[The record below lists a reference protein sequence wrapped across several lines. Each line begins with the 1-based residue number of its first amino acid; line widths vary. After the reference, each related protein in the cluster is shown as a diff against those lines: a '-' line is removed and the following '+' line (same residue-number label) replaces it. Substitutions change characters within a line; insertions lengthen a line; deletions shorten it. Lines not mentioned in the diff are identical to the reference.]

1 MSDRTLAVAR
11 LLVAFVV
18 DVAAIYGYTLPVGEE
33 MLYPIC
39 ALVVM
44 VVTHVWV
51 WWRNNNWTDEA
62 SKSQVLLNAMKDGDE
77 EVISGVQDLIEGIHE
92 RSGIEDADE

>member
-1 MSDRTLAVAR
+1 MTDRTLAIAR
-11 LLVAFVV
+11 LLVAFIV

-44 VVTHVWV
+44 LVTHVWV
-51 WWRNNNWTDEA
+51 WWKNNNVTDEA
-62 SKSQVLLNAMKDGDE
+62 SKAQILLDAMKADDP
-77 EVISGVQDLIEGIHE
+77 EVIKAVGDIIQAIHE
-92 RSGIEDADE
+92 EGLEDADA

>member
-1 MSDRTLAVAR
+1 MTDRTLAIAR
-11 LLVAFVV
+11 LLVAFIV

-44 VVTHVWV
+44 LVTHVWV
-51 WWRNNNWTDEA
+51 WWKNNNVTDEA
-62 SKSQVLLNAMKDGDE
+62 SKAQILLDAMKADDP
-77 EVISGVQDLIEGIHE
+77 EVIQAVGDIIQAIHE
-92 RSGIEDADE
+92 EGLEDADA

>member
-1 MSDRTLAVAR
+1 MTDRTLAIAR
-11 LLVAFVV
+11 LLVAFIV

-44 VVTHVWV
+44 LITHVWV
-51 WWRNNNWTDEA
+51 WWRNNNVTEA
-62 SKSQVLLNAMKDGDE
+62 AQKSQVILDMLKADDP
-77 EVISGVQDLIEGIHE
+77 EVIQAVDDIIQAIHE
-92 RSGIEDADE
+92 EGIEDADE

>member
-1 MSDRTLAVAR
+1 MTDRTLAIAR
-11 LLVAFVV
+11 LLVAFIV

-44 VVTHVWV
+44 LITHVWV
-51 WWRNNNWTDEA
+51 WWKNNNVTDEA
-62 SKSQVLLNAMKDGDE
+62 QKSQVILDMLKADDP
-77 EVISGVQDLIEGIHE
+77 EVINAVDDIIRAIHE
-92 RSGIEDADE
+92 EGIEDAE

>member
-1 MSDRTLAVAR
+1 MTDRTLAIAR
-11 LLVAFVV
+11 LLVAFIV

-44 VVTHVWV
+44 LVTHVWV
-51 WWRNNNWTDEA
+51 WWKNNNVTDEA
-62 SKSQVLLNAMKDGDE
+62 QKSQVILDMLKADDP
-77 EVISGVQDLIEGIHE
+77 EVINAVDDIIRAIHE
-92 RSGIEDADE
+92 EGIEDAE

>member
-1 MSDRTLAVAR
+1 MTDRTLAIAR
-11 LLVAFVV
+11 LLVAFIV

-44 VVTHVWV
+44 LVTHVWV
-51 WWRNNNWTDEA
+51 WWRNNNVTEA
-62 SKSQVLLNAMKDGDE
+62 AQKSQIILDMLKADDP
-77 EVISGVQDLIEGIHE
+77 EVINAVDDIIRAIHE
-92 RSGIEDADE
+92 EGIEDAE

>member
-1 MSDRTLAVAR
+1 MTDRTLAIAR
-11 LLVAFVV
+11 LLVAFIV

-44 VVTHVWV
+44 LVTHVWV
-51 WWRNNNWTDEA
+51 WWKNNNVTEEA
-62 SKSQVLLNAMKDGDE
+62 SKSQILLQAMKDDDP
-77 EVISGVQDLIEGIHE
+77 EVIQAVDDIIAAIHDESGL
-92 RSGIEDADE
+92 EDAE

>member
-1 MSDRTLAVAR
+1 MTDRTLAIAR
-11 LLVAFVV
+11 LLVAFIV

-44 VVTHVWV
+44 LITHVWV
-51 WWRNNNWTDEA
+51 WWKNNNVTDEA
-62 SKSQVLLNAMKDGDE
+62 SKAQILLDAMKADDP
-77 EVISGVQDLIEGIHE
+77 EVIHAVGDIIQAIHE
-92 RSGIEDADE
+92 EGLEDAE

>member
-1 MSDRTLAVAR
+1 MDDRTLAIAR
-11 LLVAFVV
+11 LLVATIV

-44 VVTHVWV
+44 LVTHVWV
-51 WWRNNNWTDEA
+51 WWRNNNVTEA
-62 SKSQVLLNAMKDGDE
+62 AQKSQVILDMLKADDP
-77 EVISGVQDLIEGIHE
+77 EVIQAVDDIIAAIHE
-92 RSGIEDADE
+92 EGIEDADE